1 MICLL
6 INNDRCSHHEDEVIL
21 GEDPEGGGSLN
32 ARFLVIKQ
40 KVKKDGQTPMIIQSS
55 EPLDTV
61 SGMDDI

>member
-1 MICLL
+1 MLL
-6 INNDRCSHHEDEVIL
+6 INNDRCWHHEDKVIL
-21 GEDPEGGGSLN
+21 GEDPEGGSLN